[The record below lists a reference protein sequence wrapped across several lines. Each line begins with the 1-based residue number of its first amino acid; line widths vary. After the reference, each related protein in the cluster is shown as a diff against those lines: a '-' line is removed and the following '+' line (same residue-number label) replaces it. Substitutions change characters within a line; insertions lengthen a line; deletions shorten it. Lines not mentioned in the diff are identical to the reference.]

1 MLASQ
6 DFGMTIV
13 RRLAPPTVPL
23 TLLLVNKN
31 VTFRAVSVRTD
42 ARTIRTVTRACSLV
56 IRTAMT
62 TEQMRPYWQ
71 TVCIV
76 KH

>member
-1 MLASQ
+1 MLVSQ

-13 RRLAPPTVPL
+13 RRLAPHTVPL
-23 TLLLVNKN
+23 TLLPVSKN
-31 VTFRAVSVRTD
+31 ATFRAVSVRTD
-42 ARTIRTVTRACSLV
+42 ARTIRTVTRAWSHV
-56 IRTAMT
+56 IQTAMT
-62 TEQMRPYWQ
+62 TEQMQPYWQ